1 MTPTAPD
8 LAPTPSQTVGPFFG
22 HALPYAEGPDL
33 VPGWHPDAITIRGR
47 VLDGAGAPIPDALV
61 EIWQADGA
69 GRIPSG
75 AGGLRRDPD
84 GFSGFGRCG
93 TDAAGEYR
101 FRTLKPGAIRPNASD
116 TDASGTDA
124 SGADASGAGA
134 SGADVAG
141 AGASGTGTSGAG
153 APYIAVLVFAR
164 GLLKP
169 VRTRLYFPQDAA
181 AHGIDPVLAAVPAE
195 RRPTLVAVA
204 ESDRTY
210 RFDIHLQGERE
221 TVFLGI

>member
-1 MTPTAPD
+1 MTDMEAP
-8 LAPTPSQTVGPFFG
+8 AYEPTPSQTVGPFFG
-22 HALPYAEGPDL
+22 HALPYAEGPEV
-33 VPGWHPDAITIRGR
+33 VPGWHPDAITVRGR
-47 VLDGAGAPIPDALV
+47 VLDGAGEPVPDALI
-61 EIWQADGA
+61 EIWQADGD
-69 GRIPSG
+69 GRVPSG
-75 AGGLRRDPD
+75 EGGLRRAGH

-93 TDAAGEYR
+93 TDPAGRYW
-101 FRTLKPGAIRPNASD
+101 FRTVRPGAVGED
-116 TDASGTDA
+116 
-124 SGADASGAGA
+124 
-134 SGADVAG
+134 
-141 AGASGTGTSGAG
+141 

-181 AHGIDPVLAAVPAE
+181 AHATDPLLSAVPAE

-204 ESDRTY
+204 EDDRTY